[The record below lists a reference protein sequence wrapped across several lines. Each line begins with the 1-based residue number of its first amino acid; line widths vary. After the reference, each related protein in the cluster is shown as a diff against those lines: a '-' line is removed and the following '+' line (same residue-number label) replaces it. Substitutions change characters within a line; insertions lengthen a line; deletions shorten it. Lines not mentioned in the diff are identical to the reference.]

1 MDATINDVNALYS
14 ENQQLKVEVDRL
26 KNIIKT
32 QDNMIQAAQGLAK
45 ENTSLHS
52 ACQTLLNENSR
63 LKEETNFLRETVQ
76 SNEEEI
82 TRLHKE
88 DYGQYL

>member
-1 MDATINDVNALYS
+1 MDAAINDVDAIYS

-45 ENTSLHS
+45 ENSSLHS
-52 ACQTLLNENSR
+52 ACHTLLDENSR
-63 LKEETNFLRETVQ
+63 LKEETKILRETVQ
-76 SNEEEI
+76 NNEKEI
-82 TRLHKE
+82 ARLHE
-88 DYGQYL
+88 EVYGQYI

>member
-26 KNIIKT
+26 KNVIKT

-82 TRLHKE
+82 TRLHEE